1 VHNAMLGPQ
10 PCAFAEVA
18 PGPARMALR
27 GWNDCTHLKG
37 LLDYDQGPGA

>member
-1 VHNAMLGPQ
+1 VHNALLGPQ

-18 PGPARMALR
+18 PGPARMAVR
-27 GWNDCTHLKG
+27 GWNDCAHLTG